1 MTNNIHDFT
10 NGCRQNIS
18 IGILWNNIY
27 NHKVGVGLGKGVEN
41 EVDWYL
47 LIAKCKL
54 QACFCGYMIWK
65 AQASFSPFHPKLKY
79 VTNGTSPSIFMS
91 TGWTPN
97 WSSVCGYKLPKRPIS
112 IRLLGISQLCLIIL
126 LKGAFVW
133 NNVWVNSNY
142 WHFQVEQVE
151 TYKIS
156 QELSTLQNKT
166 KQNNIIMLHNL

>member
-1 MTNNIHDFT
+1 MIHWEIRSDNKSHCILKIMTNNIHDFT

-97 WSSVCGYKLPKRPIS
+97 WSSVCGYKLPKANIHQTAGN
-112 IRLLGISQLCLIIL
+112 ITALLDYTSKRCICMKQCLGKQQLLIL
-126 LKGAFVW
+126 PSWASGDL
-133 NNVWVNSNY
+133 
-142 WHFQVEQVE
+142 
-151 TYKIS
+151 
-156 QELSTLQNKT
+156 
-166 KQNNIIMLHNL
+166 